1 MLDRDRQRAEMAK
14 IPIIYQANID
24 SAFEGVKSLFPF
36 EYGGRTLELN
46 NLTLGK
52 FPDPFDKEAQKAHR
66 LSGEKWSVPLQGE
79 FTLKQDGKVLDKGN
93 LRLMNI
99 PVPTSE
105 GTYIMSRGEY
115 HPFFQPRLKP
125 GVYTRKRS
133 TGEAEAQF
141 NLSTGSNFTMQ
152 YDPGKKL
159 FSVRYKA
166 TRAPL
171 YHVMNAIG
179 VSDSEMRNAWGSDIF
194 EANKAAPSRLKY
206 LAKSAKVDVA
216 TEDQAKQ
223 VVKDVFR
230 AMEISTPEVPEKTL
244 GYRTKQVGGP
254 LLLLASQ
261 KVRRVHLGDEEPDNR
276 ESPRFKWMMDPSAYV
291 KERTQ
296 RSEIHQKLRRRMR
309 RHDTVRGVFGSSA
322 PLDVD
327 VWKIFTS
334 AGLSDRA
341 SQTNPVA
348 SIMAMNRASI
358 LGEGGI
364 GSMNAITAE
373 ARGIHPNYLGIFDPV
388 ITPEGQKT
396 GVSYPLAS
404 GVEIRDREAFLPLT
418 NMKTGKFERVP
429 FSQVVNKSLA
439 LSDEVELAK
448 SGKRLIRAVKDGQVV
463 EVSKDKLDY
472 TIRPASTLSIPA
484 RLVPFFGA
492 VSPNRA
498 EMAGR
503 FMTQARVI
511 EHNEAPWVQTVIP
524 STDNSM
530 EQFIGS
536 ALLSRKSPVDGVVS
550 KMENGKIHIKG
561 DDGSKNVVH
570 TAYLFPLNDGHSFE
584 HDRILVKPGDRVKA
598 EQVVAES
605 NAVRDGALA
614 LGTNAVVAYMSD
626 GGNNFE
632 DAITISSSFAKR
644 LSVKTLVQK
653 QYDSSDSEI
662 SEEKYHRVI
671 APITAEERGRLENGI
686 AKVGTKVRKG
696 DLIVAAVRTTSLSKE
711 ERLFARTKQDALRMQ
726 DASVYWDKDH
736 EGVVTEVV
744 NTKNGVYVGVT
755 VDEPARV
762 GDKLAT
768 RMANK
773 GVIGRV
779 LLDEEMPKTAD
790 GTRIEI
796 MLNPHGVGSRMNSGQ
811 VYEAVVGKVAKRR
824 GEPIAVPQFPSEE
837 LGDDPRKVQVKQ
849 HTRTYYVGPD
859 KKPVKRLIQKY
870 EYEHDFVDAVQKL
883 LDEEGIEAQE
893 EVFVGGK
900 SYGKVLVGN
909 SHILRLMQLSEDK
922 KSIRGYGHPF
932 FYSTDRS
939 PVKGSEEIGE
949 ADVEAP
955 QAIGRSMLE
964 ALLVHGA
971 TANIRDFMT
980 YKADRDNSEVW
991 TAIQEGRPLPPPT
1004 MPFVNRKFEAYLTG
1018 LGLSVDRSDD
1028 GVSLLPMTD
1037 EETRKLSNGELDKST
1052 FFSAKTGKSKPG
1064 ELFDEKITGGLDGEG
1079 WGHIELPE
1087 AYPNPMFIKPISA
1100 LLGISQTDVVD
1111 VAAGRKFLHPGKRHF
1126 DADENQ
1132 EDAVPMIRALRSVN
1146 VDKEIEEEKDVK
1158 RLKYLHAL
1166 RKMDRSADVYM
1177 TKTVPVVPPIF
1188 RPVSPTGDGR
1198 PLYADLNILYS
1209 ELISAATAMKD
1220 LQASNPELVN
1230 EQEGQQLRGK
1240 TYESIAMLYGMAGST
1255 SHNHEAKGIVDQLH
1269 GPTSK
1274 YGFIQRNILRRRQ
1287 DLSARAVI
1295 VPGPNLGI
1303 DEIGIPF
1310 RMALELYKPFVV
1322 RELGMTPLRSREMIE
1337 EHPDDPA
1344 VRVALDMVVAQRP
1357 IWAKRDPVLHKFG
1370 AMAFYP
1376 KILDN
1381 GDESNAVELHPLVT
1395 GGFNADHDGDQQ
1407 LGAVFVAFK
1416 DELTRSQIST
1426 RLQLTDTW
1434 WRERMAAR
1442 FDTLVH
1448 CTNDLDWYLVDL
1460 EEFPHGEFI
1469 RTKDGENGPIDF
1481 YDGSGMFVLAYDEPT
1496 GRVIPAEVSL
1506 YSVHKDREVVLID
1519 LKSKRQIISDDDP
1532 RAVYALDPTTYT
1544 FQRYRPFQAIGKWVP
1559 RADRLEEVPADDLIS
1574 SVPLGVDSPRLLPT
1588 VQLSRD
1594 LGWVI
1599 GAMIGDGWVTSS
1611 SGVEKNLSFSKVE
1624 ENVRTRVGVEISAL
1638 FLTAPHVGTQSLGAG
1653 EYGDTRERI
1662 TVCSTELGAV
1672 FHRWIGKGAENKH
1685 LPPFYYWTPREFRLG
1700 LVEGLI
1706 DTDGSVSVGKAKSK
1720 NKPQTQVAY
1729 SSRSLRLV
1737 YEMQNLLRTLGVRS
1751 RITPSET
1758 PAGKDFWYLYLGVED
1773 VMALD
1778 LQLTNSDKA
1787 SVLAS
1792 GDVPD
1797 MQSPSAAKSDLI
1809 PIAPALAQELQRLV
1823 GCTDPAM
1830 SSLYAV
1836 CSKAKRAHSLSRL
1849 SAVRLINLLDGKV
1862 KSPMWTMFKRIVENT
1877 RVLWDC
1883 VTGYQ
1888 RTKIRKTGFDLTVPG
1903 YETFMRADGVIL
1915 SNTMALYVPISP
1927 ESVLEAKAAVPSRN
1941 IKDPATG
1948 KFIMAPTLD
1957 AATGLFLLT
1966 RVTDGEVK
1974 NSYPNTI
1981 EALTAYAAGTQVASD
1996 KIMLGGRE
2004 TTVGRE
2010 LLKSLLPPEL
2020 QKHLDMGQAAW
2031 DKKEFGKFMQVLGA
2045 AQPGA
2050 YGKIMNKLMR
2060 RGYEHAYKAGFSF
2073 DLQDFAT
2080 QSKIRDEL
2088 FAEYDKRS
2096 KGMTQEQKNKLA
2108 MEITEKAGEMIVH
2121 DMNNP
2126 LIQMLVG
2133 SGKPGASNIQQMLM
2147 SPMFAPWD
2155 GKMIPIRTGFAQ
2167 GMSSMDFWSVSP
2179 SARQGLVDKVSAVSL
2194 PGELTKQMVA
2204 IAIDQ
2209 VVVNDDCKSDGSV
2222 LGVDE
2227 ALDRRMARDI
2237 GGFRAGTMVTP
2248 DIIQELR
2255 KQGVKKVPIRSPL
2268 ACREAHGVCATCYG
2282 ETENGPAQ
2290 LGDNVGLRA
2299 AQGLGERS
2307 TQLSLRNFHCHHPGT
2322 MVCVRSPK
2330 GVVEHTSMSSL
2341 FDRLPFDSFEY
2352 GGQEFK
2358 IPVGWEIYD
2367 GTGWTDLRKVGRHQK
2382 SDDMVVV
2389 RTKTGELVV
2398 QQGNHPM
2405 VVRRGRLV
2413 CSSCSQEYKSTS
2425 SFIGT
2430 SSCRGRYYVRCE
2442 ACANV
2447 DTFAIDE
2454 WKGAIRSI
2462 EFASDVEVGMYVD
2475 RPELP
2480 NPRRWVPDLHGYV
2493 IGMFCAEG
2501 AVSLYNGTSTP
2512 IVSGTRR
2519 VDRIRR
2525 DHHGGEVR
2533 SSMICQDDS
2542 PLKDHVHKLLVQEG
2556 LTTGRAGKKKIEL
2569 SPAGDMARKLVN
2581 LCGRYSNS
2589 IHLPWGFLGAP
2600 VSWRRD
2606 ALAGLID
2613 GDSTIKVGSNG
2624 GCDRVTYYTTSVSLA
2639 VQVQQ
2644 LCRSLGFGARISTT
2658 PHRDL
2663 QTATAML
2670 LQIDGTACN
2679 WETIPSLKVRG
2690 AERLNTL
2697 SEHALDTVVPVSKVG
2712 EFDYS
2717 GWVYDVTCVSG
2728 LFVASGILTHNTGG
2742 FNAEA
2747 PAKQLASFLRMPEN
2761 MPNKASLA
2769 PKAGRVTEI
2778 RPAIDGLDVVISD
2791 GEKVST
2797 SFVPR
2802 TRTVSV
2808 SVGDYVK
2815 PAQAVSDGAVDP
2827 REVLNITKD
2836 LPSAQQALV
2845 KSISGIYGRYGI
2857 QSKHV
2862 ELLVRGLTNLAR
2874 VDDPGSSNNL
2884 KGDFIPFYAA
2894 QAWNRENDGSLD
2906 VTPVLKGVTTLPQT
2920 RDEWASGMGYR
2931 NVRQLL
2937 GRAASLGEKAR
2948 THTLNPRASLL
2959 LDPTQFGKGRDK
2971 GGVTY

>member
-1 MLDRDRQRAEMAK
+1 MAK

-66 LSGEKWSVPLQGE
+66 LSGEKWSVPMQGE

-171 YHVMNAIG
+171 YHVMNAVG

-206 LAKSAKVDVA
+206 LAKSAKVDVD

-388 ITPEGQKT
+388 ITPEGSKT
-396 GVSYPLAS
+396 GVAYPLAS

-448 SGKRLIRAVKDGQVV
+448 SWKRLIRAVKDGQVI
-463 EVSKDKLDY
+463 EVSKDKLDF

-484 RLVPFFGA
+484 RLVPFFSS

-511 EHNEAPWVQTVIP
+511 EHNEAPWVQTIIP

-550 KMENGKIHIKG
+550 QVENGKIHIKG

-584 HDRILVKPGDRVKA
+584 HDRVMVQPGDRVKSD
-598 EQVVAES
+598 QVVAES

-671 APITAEERGRLENGI
+671 APITAEERSRLDNGI
-686 AKVGTKVRKG
+686 ARVGTKVRKG
-696 DLIVAAVRTTSLSKE
+696 DLIIAAVRTTSLSKE

-726 DASVYWDKDH
+726 DASIYWDKDH

-744 NTKNGVYVGVT
+744 DTKKGVYVGVT

-779 LLDEEMPKTAD
+779 LMDEEMPKTAD

-796 MLNPHGVGSRMNSGQ
+796 MLNPHGVGSRMNSAQ
-811 VYEAVVGKVAKRR
+811 VYEAVVGKVAKLR

-837 LGDDPRKVQVKQ
+837 LGDDPRKVEVKQ
-849 HTRTYYVGPD
+849 HTRTYYVGPE

-870 EYEHDFVDAVQKL
+870 SYEHDFVEAVQKL

-1018 LGLSVDRSDD
+1018 LGLSIDRSDD
-1028 GVSLLPMTD
+1028 SVSLLPMTD
-1037 EETRKLSNGELDKST
+1037 EETRKLSNGELDKPT
-1052 FFSAKTGKSKPG
+1052 FFSAKTGKSKDG
-1064 ELFDEKITGGLDGEG
+1064 ELFDERITGGLDGEG

-1100 LLGISQTDVVD
+1100 LLGISQTDVVE
-1111 VAAGRKFLHPGKRHF
+1111 VAAGRKFLHPGKKHF

-1132 EDAVPMIRALRSVN
+1132 EDEVTMLRALKSVN

-1166 RKMDRSADVYM
+1166 RKMDKSADVYM
-1177 TKTVPVVPPIF
+1177 MQTVPVVPPVF

-1209 ELISAATAMKD
+1209 ELISAATSMKD

-1255 SHNHEAKGIVDQLH
+1255 AHNHEAKGIVDQLH

-1274 YGFIQRNILRRRQ
+1274 YGFIQRNMLRRRQ

-1310 RMALELYKPFVV
+1310 KMALELYKPFVV
-1322 RELGMTPLRSREMIE
+1322 RELGMTPLRAREMIE

-1344 VRVALDMVVAQRP
+1344 VRVALEMVVAQRP

-1370 AMAFYP
+1370 TMAFYP
-1376 KILDN
+1376 KLLDN
-1381 GDESNAVELHPLVT
+1381 GDGSNAVELHPLVT
-1395 GGFNADHDGDQQ
+1395 GGYNADHDGD
-1407 LGAVFVAFK
+1407 
-1416 DELTRSQIST
+1416 
-1426 RLQLTDTW
+1426 
-1434 WRERMAAR
+1434 
-1442 FDTLVH
+1442 
-1448 CTNDLDWYLVDL
+1448 
-1460 EEFPHGEFI
+1460 
-1469 RTKDGENGPIDF
+1469 
-1481 YDGSGMFVLAYDEPT
+1481 
-1496 GRVIPAEVSL
+1496 
-1506 YSVHKDREVVLID
+1506 
-1519 LKSKRQIISDDDP
+1519 
-1532 RAVYALDPTTYT
+1532 
-1544 FQRYRPFQAIGKWVP
+1544 
-1559 RADRLEEVPADDLIS
+1559 
-1574 SVPLGVDSPRLLPT
+1574 
-1588 VQLSRD
+1588 
-1594 LGWVI
+1594 
-1599 GAMIGDGWVTSS
+1599 
-1611 SGVEKNLSFSKVE
+1611 
-1624 ENVRTRVGVEISAL
+1624 
-1638 FLTAPHVGTQSLGAG
+1638 
-1653 EYGDTRERI
+1653 
-1662 TVCSTELGAV
+1662 
-1672 FHRWIGKGAENKH
+1672 
-1685 LPPFYYWTPREFRLG
+1685 
-1700 LVEGLI
+1700 
-1706 DTDGSVSVGKAKSK
+1706 
-1720 NKPQTQVAY
+1720 
-1729 SSRSLRLV
+1729 
-1737 YEMQNLLRTLGVRS
+1737 
-1751 RITPSET
+1751 
-1758 PAGKDFWYLYLGVED
+1758 
-1773 VMALD
+1773 
-1778 LQLTNSDKA
+1778 
-1787 SVLAS
+1787 
-1792 GDVPD
+1792 
-1797 MQSPSAAKSDLI
+1797 
-1809 PIAPALAQELQRLV
+1809 
-1823 GCTDPAM
+1823 
-1830 SSLYAV
+1830 
-1836 CSKAKRAHSLSRL
+1836 
-1849 SAVRLINLLDGKV
+1849 
-1862 KSPMWTMFKRIVENT
+1862 
-1877 RVLWDC
+1877 
-1883 VTGYQ
+1883 
-1888 RTKIRKTGFDLTVPG
+1888 
-1903 YETFMRADGVIL
+1903 
-1915 SNTMALYVPISP
+1915 TMALYVPISP

-1948 KFIMAPTLD
+1948 KFIMAPSLD

-1981 EALTAYAAGTQVASD
+1981 EALKAYAAGTQIASD
-1996 KIMLGGRE
+1996 RIMLGGRE

-2010 LLKSLLPPEL
+2010 LVKSLLPPDL

-2031 DKKEFGKFMQVLGA
+2031 DKKEFGKFMQVLGGA
-2045 AQPGA
+2045 HPGA

-2060 RGYEHAYKAGFSF
+2060 RGYEHTYKAGFSF
-2073 DLQDFAT
+2073 DLKDFTT

-2088 FAEYDKRS
+2088 FAEYYKRS
-2096 KGMTQEQKNKLA
+2096 NGMTQEQKNKLA
-2108 MEITEKAGEMIVH
+2108 MEITDRAGKMVIH
-2121 DMNNP
+2121 DASNP
-2126 LIQMLVG
+2126 FIQMLIG
-2133 SGKPGASNIQQMLM
+2133 SGKPGAGNVQQMLM

-2167 GMSSMDFWSVSP
+2167 GMSSMDFWSMSP
-2179 SARQGLVDKVSAVSL
+2179 SARQGLVDKVSSVSL

-2204 IAIDQ
+2204 ISIDQ
-2209 VVVNDDCKSDGSV
+2209 VIVSDDCKSDGSV
-2222 LGVDE
+2222 IGVDG
-2227 ALDRRMARDI
+2227 ALDRRMSRNL

-2307 TQLSLRNFHCHHPGT
+2307 TQLSMRNFH
-2322 MVCVRSPK
+2322 
-2330 GVVEHTSMSSL
+2330 
-2341 FDRLPFDSFEY
+2341 
-2352 GGQEFK
+2352 
-2358 IPVGWEIYD
+2358 
-2367 GTGWTDLRKVGRHQK
+2367 
-2382 SDDMVVV
+2382 
-2389 RTKTGELVV
+2389 
-2398 QQGNHPM
+2398 
-2405 VVRRGRLV
+2405 
-2413 CSSCSQEYKSTS
+2413 
-2425 SFIGT
+2425 
-2430 SSCRGRYYVRCE
+2430 
-2442 ACANV
+2442 
-2447 DTFAIDE
+2447 
-2454 WKGAIRSI
+2454 
-2462 EFASDVEVGMYVD
+2462 
-2475 RPELP
+2475 
-2480 NPRRWVPDLHGYV
+2480 
-2493 IGMFCAEG
+2493 
-2501 AVSLYNGTSTP
+2501 
-2512 IVSGTRR
+2512 
-2519 VDRIRR
+2519 
-2525 DHHGGEVR
+2525 
-2533 SSMICQDDS
+2533 
-2542 PLKDHVHKLLVQEG
+2542 
-2556 LTTGRAGKKKIEL
+2556 
-2569 SPAGDMARKLVN
+2569 
-2581 LCGRYSNS
+2581 
-2589 IHLPWGFLGAP
+2589 
-2600 VSWRRD
+2600 
-2606 ALAGLID
+2606 
-2613 GDSTIKVGSNG
+2613 
-2624 GCDRVTYYTTSVSLA
+2624 
-2639 VQVQQ
+2639 
-2644 LCRSLGFGARISTT
+2644 
-2658 PHRDL
+2658 
-2663 QTATAML
+2663 
-2670 LQIDGTACN
+2670 
-2679 WETIPSLKVRG
+2679 
-2690 AERLNTL
+2690 
-2697 SEHALDTVVPVSKVG
+2697 
-2712 EFDYS
+2712 
-2717 GWVYDVTCVSG
+2717 
-2728 LFVASGILTHNTGG
+2728 TGG

-2769 PKAGRVTEI
+2769 QKAGRVTEI
-2778 RPAIDGLDVVISD
+2778 RPAIDGLDVVTSD
-2791 GEKVST
+2791 GEKTST

-2836 LPSAQQALV
+2836 LPSAQRALV

-2920 RDEWASGMGYR
+2920 RDEWASGMAYR

-2937 GRAASLGEKAR
+2937 GRAASLGREGPHPHLEPTCIFAPGPNAVWQGPGQGRSNVLGGPMKSLVAKRDVLKSLGKVGPSMSTIKHKDVLKSMGQANVIRGQPKASGVLGTPSTNSLVGKSGSMPKTVLAR
-2948 THTLNPRASLL
+2948 RQSLTPTPASTPVSAASVATT
-2959 LDPTQFGKGRDK
+2959 PTAAPTVKSVLSK
-2971 GGVTY
+2971 TPAAVKAPSTPGV